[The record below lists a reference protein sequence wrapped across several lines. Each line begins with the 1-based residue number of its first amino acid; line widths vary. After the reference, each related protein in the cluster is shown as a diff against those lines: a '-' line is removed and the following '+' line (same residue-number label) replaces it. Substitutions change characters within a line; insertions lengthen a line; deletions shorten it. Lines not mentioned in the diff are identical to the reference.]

1 MLQPYVH
8 ILASK
13 RIVLASASPRRKQI
27 LENIVGFSNF
37 KLHVSNML
45 SIIIF
50 YNVFEANKTDT

>member
-27 LENIVGFSNF
+27 LENIVRIYKF
-37 KLHVSNML
+37 
-45 SIIIF
+45 
-50 YNVFEANKTDT
+50 